1 MKIKYLSRPRRRMG
15 EWSIDPPVL
24 TVGSKMEVSGQL
36 QASAALLPGV
46 ELPVPDQGAAL
57 CAP

>member
-1 MKIKYLSRPRRRMG
+1 MG